1 MILFSFTLFTGI
13 IAVATYLL
21 TRGDDHGS
29 SDGYFL
35 AGRRL
40 TTVLALWLGRCW
52 PWLLS

>member
-1 MILFSFTLFTGI
+1 MILFSFVLFTGI

-35 AGRRL
+35 AGTSFDRSNHSWI
-40 TTVLALWLGRCW
+40 ASANK
-52 PWLLS
+52 PFY